1 MKTKTDSKC
10 CKCGE
15 PITGFIAHKD
25 QSGDWC
31 EDCLNLFTC
40 EDCGSIEQTILDG
53 GLCPGCEADHGE

>member
-1 MKTKTDSKC
+1 MTPKTKTNC

-15 PITGFIAHKD
+15 PITGFVSHKD

-40 EDCGSIEQTILDG
+40 ESCGNIEDKILDG
-53 GLCPGCEADHGE
+53 GLCESCEIEHGE